1 MLAELF
7 FVFLCK
13 ENQERANFELGEV
26 KGIFYQNPTIIIFI
40 FTVTVLVPQM
50 TWQLQSCAPYLSLLL
65 HFVRLSWSCRQLTP
79 VGVKFAVMLMNKQKH
94 ITSCWINIFFFICI
108 CF

>member
-65 HFVRLSWSCRQLTP
+65 HFVRLSLSCRQLTP
-79 VGVKFAVMLMNKQKH
+79 VGVKFAILLLNKTDAH
-94 ITSCWINIFFFICI
+94 HSLLD
-108 CF
+108 